1 MEVECRL
8 ETGPAYLAGEEVA
21 ATIIFSNPPTADW
34 EVNLAWATVQIHCFC
49 TVNHN
54 KVAIY
59 GDKSV
64 TRKSSNPISSPA
76 GAATSFQPTAG
87 ESGVCV
93 LSTAAKILLCD
104 MTLHPGEKVQF
115 SYTETV
121 PPTAPPTYRGASIKY
136 SYKLT
141 VGTQRLDSRSVSLL
155 RVPIR
160 VLRYLWIFI
169 LITITIS
176 LELLLEKFC

>member
-8 ETGPAYLAGEEVA
+8 ETGPAYLAGEEVS
-21 ATIIFSNPPTADW
+21 ATISFRNPPTADW

-49 TVNHN
+49 TVNQN
-54 KVAIY
+54 KVDIY
-59 GDKSV
+59 GDKAGA
-64 TRKSSNPISSPA
+64 RKSSVTSP
-76 GAATSFQPTAG
+76 GAATSYQPTAG

-93 LSTAAKILLCD
+93 LSTPAKILLCD
-104 MTLHPGEKVQF
+104 MTLHPGERVQF

-121 PPTAPPTYRGASIKY
+121 PPTAPPSYRGAAIKY

-160 VLRYLWIFI
+160 VLRYVHVQIY
-169 LITITIS
+169 
-176 LELLLEKFC
+176 